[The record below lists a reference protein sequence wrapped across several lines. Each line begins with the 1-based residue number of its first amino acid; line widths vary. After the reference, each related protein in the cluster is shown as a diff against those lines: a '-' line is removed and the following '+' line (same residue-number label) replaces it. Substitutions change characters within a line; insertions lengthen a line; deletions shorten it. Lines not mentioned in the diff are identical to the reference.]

1 MLGRIRLVLV
11 CSALVALTPAGPA
24 SAREGTRLP
33 VGVEGRLGVVATESP
48 AASRAARQVLEDGGN
63 AIDAAAAATFA
74 ISVARPQSC
83 GLGGGGFLVYR
94 SASGATRTLDFRET
108 APAAYTPNTLDPPGL
123 HKTFTGHLPVGVP
136 GTVAGMDAALQR
148 YGTRSLAETIVPALE
163 LARDGFRVPT
173 ALSGAMAQNAA
184 RLRLFP
190 AAAAQF
196 LKAGQ
201 PYAPGDTLVQP
212 ALAVTLRRLMRG
224 GPTVFYGGTIGR
236 DIVTDMSRARPT
248 NDPGLLTLADLRG
261 YKVSWRAPVTG
272 TYRGRDVVTMGP
284 PTSGGVA
291 IVEMLNFL
299 ERFDLRGKGMS
310 SADAIHLVAEAQ
322 RIAWADRNAYLADPG
337 FVPQPTEYLTSRGYA
352 DSRAAEIALERTR
365 PHAPGPLPAASA
377 RAGGSETN
385 PGGSTTQ
392 VSIID
397 ARGAAVALTCTIEQ
411 EFGSAVVAP
420 GTGIL
425 LNHELTDFSAAGTA
439 NEPRAGKRPR
449 SSMSP
454 TIVVEDGRPI
464 LVTGGAGGSR
474 IIMGALET
482 IIDRVDFGLTLPQ
495 TVDAERF
502 DTQGTS
508 TLEIEDGRVDPAA
521 LASLQARGWT
531 LTRLGE
537 YGVRPRI
544 QLAGIEPRSGR
555 RAAVSDARSDR
566 AALRQRTAV
575 RKTSALDQF
584 CAANP
589 GACRSRPVSP

>member
-1 MLGRIRLVLV
+1 MLRRARLAVA
-11 CSALVALTPAGPA
+11 CSALVALTPAAPA
-24 SAREGTRLP
+24 AARDGTRLP
-33 VGVEGRLGVVATESP
+33 VGAEGRLGVVATESP
-48 AASRAARQVLEDGGN
+48 AASRAARGILEAGGN

-94 SASGATRTLDFRET
+94 SATGQTRTLDFREA

-123 HKTFTGHLPVGVP
+123 HKTFTGHLPIGVP
-136 GTVAGMDAALQR
+136 GLVAGMDAALAR
-148 YGTRSLAETIVPALE
+148 YGTRSLPDVVGPAEA
-163 LARDGFRVPT
+163 LARQGFRVPT
-173 ALSGAMAQNAA
+173 SLSGAMATSAA
-184 RLRLFP
+184 RLRLFS

-212 ALAVTLRRLMRG
+212 DLAATLRRLMRG
-224 GPTVFYGGTIGR
+224 GPRAFYGGEIGR
-236 DIVTDMSRARPT
+236 RIVADMTAPRPT
-248 NDPGLLTLADLRG
+248 NDSGLLTVEDLRR

-272 TYRGRDVVTMGP
+272 TYRGRGVVTMGP

-291 IVEMLNFL
+291 IIEMLNLL
-299 ERFDLRGKGMS
+299 ERYDLRGRGMS

-352 DSRAAEIALERTR
+352 DSRAPEIALDRTR
-365 PHAPGPLPAASA
+365 PHAPGRLPVASA
-377 RAGGSETN
+377 RADGAETN
-385 PGGSTTQ
+385 PNGSTTQ

-397 ARGAAVALTCTIEQ
+397 DRGAAVALTCTNEQ

-425 LNHELTDFSAAGTA
+425 LNNQLTDFSAAGTA

-454 TIVVEDGRPI
+454 TIVVEQGRPI
-464 LVTGGAGGSR
+464 LLTGGAGGSR

-482 IIDRVDFGLTLPQ
+482 IVNRVDFGLTLPQ
-495 TVDAERF
+495 AVDAERF
-502 DTQGTS
+502 DSQGTS
-508 TLEIEDGRVDPAA
+508 TLEIEDARVDPGV

-544 QLAGIEPRSGR
+544 QLAGIEPRSGCT
-555 RAAVSDARSDR
+555 AGVSDSRSDR
-566 AALRQRTAV
+566 AALAQR
-575 RKTSALDQF
+575 R
-584 CAANP
+584 
-589 GACRSRPVSP
+589 